1 MERWLHRCPAVAAVI
16 FLLFAWAFAQTP
28 DYAHIAKQAVTNLAS
43 ANYDAVEQAMKP
55 EMAQEVPEQILQM
68 VWMHVVRRFGALQ
81 KITGTTLKP
90 VKDQQLVSVAC
101 QFANGPVTVE
111 WIINAKGQITGL
123 HFQ

>member
-1 MERWLHRCPAVAAVI
+1 MDHWFRRSGLVAAVI
-16 FLLFAWAFAQTP
+16 FLLFAWASAQTP
-28 DYAHIAKQAVTNLAS
+28 DYARIAKQAVTNLAS

-55 EMAQEVPEQILQM
+55 EMAQDVPEQILQM
-68 VWMHVVRRFGALQ
+68 VWMHVVQRFGAFQ

-90 VKDQQLVSVAC
+90 VQDQQLVEVAC

-111 WIINAKGQITGL
+111 WIINAQGQITGL